1 VLYYFCSYYSSSF
14 NKSSHILRSLV
25 AQLLQCNR
33 DLSIYNYN
41 KYTCKGFISSVPQ
54 LKKLIPTL
62 LLSIPSVRIVIDS
75 LDEFEQKDQS
85 QIITDIIP
93 FASAN
98 DIRTVCKV
106 LISSQDINP
115 ITKHLLKRPIISLNK
130 ERAAIDAAI
139 QSFVKHSLINICKAL
154 MI

>member
-1 VLYYFCSYYSSSF
+1 
-14 NKSSHILRSLV
+14 
-25 AQLLQCNR
+25 
-33 DLSIYNYN
+33 
-41 KYTCKGFISSVPQ
+41 
-54 LKKLIPTL
+54 
-62 LLSIPSVRIVIDS
+62 VRIVIDS

-115 ITKHLLKRPIISLNK
+115 ITKHLLKRPTISLNK

-139 QSFVKHSLINICKAL
+139 QSFVKHSLINICKSLDDMKVDNSIIAKVEQNL
-154 MI
+154 IEKAEGKLTLVVRKA